1 MSTEVNRD
9 VPTGP
14 GNPVSTLFL
23 FNPHHHHLSPTLYCR
38 LSDMSHKQSAVT
50 SSGTNSKGN
59 LWRTHED
66 GSYSYDN
73 LDGSTYRND
82 GKGSSNYTSP
92 SGHQV
97 NKYATSVPPPPPP
110 VQTQPT
116 LPQHTMVSQS
126 SDSSHRSC
134 CCIQ

>member
-1 MSTEVNRD
+1 
-9 VPTGP
+9 
-14 GNPVSTLFL
+14 
-23 FNPHHHHLSPTLYCR
+23 
-38 LSDMSHKQSAVT
+38 MSHKQSAVT

-82 GKGSSNYTSP
+82 GKGSSTYTSP

-97 NKYATSVPPPPPP
+97 NKYATSVSPPPLPPSKP
-110 VQTQPT
+110 SRHCHNMPWSRNRLT
-116 LPQHTMVSQS
+116 LPIVHVVASNE
-126 SDSSHRSC
+126 
-134 CCIQ
+134 